1 MEERYVMDNN
11 YMKYSEVSELLKVM
25 AHPIRL
31 CVVKGLLETGS
42 CNVTHMQQCLNIPQS
57 TLSQHLQKLK
67 AAGIIKGMRNGVE
80 INYKVCNDLV
90 IDLVNTLFK

>member
-1 MEERYVMDNN
+1 MEKRYVMDSN
-11 YMKYSEVSELLKVM
+11 YMKYAEVSEILKVM

-31 CVVKGLLETGS
+31 CVIKGLLETGS

-80 INYKVCNDLV
+80 INYKVCNELV
-90 IDLVNTLFK
+90 IDLVNALFK

>member
-1 MEERYVMDNN
+1 MDSN
-11 YMKYSEVSELLKVM
+11 YMKYAEVSEILKVM

-31 CVVKGLLETGS
+31 CVIKGLLETGS

-80 INYKVCNDLV
+80 INYKVCNELV
-90 IDLVNTLFK
+90 IDLVNALFK

>member
-1 MEERYVMDNN
+1 MDSN
-11 YMKYSEVSELLKVM
+11 YMKYTEVSEILKVM

-31 CVVKGLLETGS
+31 CIIKGLLETGS
-42 CNVTHMQQCLNIPQS
+42 CNVSHMQQCLNIPQS

-80 INYKVCNDLV
+80 INYKVCNELV
-90 IDLVNTLFK
+90 VDLVNALFK

>member
-1 MEERYVMDNN
+1 MEKRYVMDSN
-11 YMKYSEVSELLKVM
+11 YMKYAEVSEILKVM

-31 CVVKGLLETGS
+31 CVIKGLLETGS
-42 CNVTHMQQCLNIPQS
+42 CNVSHMQQCLNIPQS

-80 INYKVCNDLV
+80 INYKVCNELV
-90 IDLVNTLFK
+90 IDLVNALFK

>member
-1 MEERYVMDNN
+1 MDSN
-11 YMKYSEVSELLKVM
+11 YMKYTEVSEILKVM

-31 CVVKGLLETGS
+31 CVIKGLLETGS

-80 INYKVCNDLV
+80 INYKVCNELV
-90 IDLVNTLFK
+90 VDLVNALFK

>member
-1 MEERYVMDNN
+1 MEKRYVMDSN
-11 YMKYSEVSELLKVM
+11 YMKYTEVSEILKVM

-31 CVVKGLLETGS
+31 CIIKGLLETGS
-42 CNVTHMQQCLNIPQS
+42 CNVSHMQQCLNIPQS

-80 INYKVCNDLV
+80 INYKVCNELV
-90 IDLVNTLFK
+90 IDLINALFK

>member
-1 MEERYVMDNN
+1 MDSN
-11 YMKYSEVSELLKVM
+11 YMKYTEVSEILKVM

-31 CVVKGLLETGS
+31 CIIKGLLETGS
-42 CNVTHMQQCLNIPQS
+42 CNVSHMQQCLNIPQS

-80 INYKVCNDLV
+80 INYKVCNELV
-90 IDLVNTLFK
+90 IDLINALFK

>member
-1 MEERYVMDNN
+1 MDNN

>member
-1 MEERYVMDNN
+1 MDSN
-11 YMKYSEVSELLKVM
+11 YMKYTEVSEILKVM

-31 CVVKGLLETGS
+31 CVIKGLLETGS

-80 INYKVCNDLV
+80 INYKVCNELV
-90 IDLVNTLFK
+90 IDLVNALFK

>member
-1 MEERYVMDNN
+1 MDSN
-11 YMKYSEVSELLKVM
+11 YMKYAEVSEILKVM

-31 CVVKGLLETGS
+31 CVIKGLLETGS
-42 CNVTHMQQCLNIPQS
+42 CNVSHMQQCLNIPQS

-80 INYKVCNDLV
+80 INYKVCNELV
-90 IDLVNTLFK
+90 IDLVNALFK